1 MMRSTTTTFVWRQT
15 VPVDDD
21 PTFDAGGEEGTSE
34 RISIDERRDEKRW
47 QEEMDRARERGQSMH
62 RRKKELQ
69 ARHRETWAAV
79 KRAVDSA
86 DPEDLREMGCPDD
99 EYDDVVVYLTGA
111 VLRNEEVTRQ
121 ALITWVHESIRIRG
135 QH

>member
-1 MMRSTTTTFVWRQT
+1 
-15 VPVDDD
+15 
-21 PTFDAGGEEGTSE
+21 
-34 RISIDERRDEKRW
+34 
-47 QEEMDRARERGQSMH
+47 MH

-79 KRAVDSA
+79 KQAVDSA
-86 DPEDLREMGCPDD
+86 DPEGLREMGCPDD

-121 ALITWVHESIRIRG
+121 ALITWFMNRYGSAASTDAVVDLLVAVAAIQVRISANS
-135 QH
+135 